1 MLERKLWGGSM
12 IWGENLSG
20 ESFSLK
26 PHEIW
31 GEGERQIEWKETWS
45 IWVLRRNIIML
56 AKTSTKC

>member
-1 MLERKLWGGSM
+1 M